1 MNRRF
6 LAADAPVLPAIA
18 RMLIDHAST
27 DGVIDLRTHC
37 VLLPTSRACRRLVAL
52 FDTARGDRPLYPP
65 NIVTGGALVQQ
76 CLPPRRTQAS
86 VLMVSIAW
94 QQVLAQADED
104 DCRALAGHTK
114 AIAERERASLA
125 CRLQSLVR
133 ELATAGTTP
142 TEVAAQ
148 IAADHLPMS
157 TGLWF
162 AIDRMR
168 RAMLGVLDE
177 AGLDEPE
184 TSRAAALARGGVFVD
199 GLTHLWVVAADPS
212 PRERA
217 LLQAIDAKGVSVTSL
232 IHGDEQSLTNAFT
245 ASGTIDHEWW
255 TASQLSIDTVSIRTC
270 DSVPDQAA
278 VVLACLEN
286 AGELDPADVSIVV
299 PDTELGPML
308 QRVARAEQVHVH
320 LADGRPAAHG
330 RIGSLLAAVHACLIS
345 SDASA
350 WGDLL
355 RHPDIERIAPP
366 GAIIEWDTLWA
377 KHLPRDIAQ
386 PPSGGKAKF
395 DALLGKVR
403 TVLAPLL
410 GDATATA
417 SAWAAPIVEVV
428 QAIVGADATGTDDDA
443 AVLETVQIHLQALHE
458 MPAGAIAI
466 PAHMVL
472 GALVHV
478 LNDASMPLQRHPD
491 AIDCVGWLDAHLD
504 DAPLCI
510 ITGMNEGT
518 VPAAPSADPWLPEGL
533 RAAVGLVTAQQRYA
547 RDAWLLH
554 AILQSGRRVE
564 LIMPRR
570 GTEGDPLLPSRLLL
584 GERGSDLA
592 NRTLALI
599 KPRVTEPSLA
609 QRQPSA
615 GVTCTFDA
623 IDLPAGDPVINGMS
637 VTAFRTY
644 LADPL
649 AFLLRQDRRIRARD
663 VCVQG
668 DLDHRGFG
676 DYLHRAVERWGE
688 RELKRSRPTTDV
700 NIIEQELLESLDTLT
715 SLKFGDRQRP
725 GVRLQYAIAGH
736 RLGVFAAHQAAH
748 AAAGWKVK
756 LIEHSWGP
764 HPDNDAP
771 SPFLGSG
778 TGLPLSGRIDR
789 IDEHPEHGLMAID
802 YKSGTKAID
811 PDKAHRDGDG
821 NWIDLQL
828 PLYAALMASSGMQV
842 SGDRLGYIL
851 LAPAVDTAGFSMA
864 HFSDGDL
871 ASAKDEAAS
880 IIDVIQR
887 GELMQVIE
895 DWCDQ

>member
-6 LAADAPVLPAIA
+6 LAADAPMLPAIA
-18 RMLIDHAST
+18 RMLVDHVST
-27 DGVIDLRTHC
+27 DGVIDLRAHS
-37 VLLPTSRACRRLVAL
+37 VLLPTSRACRRLVSL
-52 FDTARGDRPLYPP
+52 LDSARGDRPLYPP
-65 NIVTGGALVQQ
+65 SIVTGGALVQQ

-86 VLMVSIAW
+86 ALMVSIAW

-114 AIAERERASLA
+114 SIAERERASLA

-168 RAMLGVLDE
+168 RAMLGLLDE

-184 TSRAAALARGGVFVD
+184 TARAAALAHGGVFVD

-217 LLQAIDAKGVSVTSL
+217 LLQAIHAKGVSVTSL
-232 IHGDEQSLTNAFT
+232 IHGEEHSLANAFT
-245 ASGTIDHEWW
+245 ASGSIKHDWW
-255 TASQLSIDTVSIRTC
+255 IASQLSIDTACIRTC

-278 VVLACLEN
+278 VVLSCLER
-286 AGELDPADVSIVV
+286 AGELDSADVTIVV

-308 QRVARAEQVHVH
+308 KRVARSEQVHLH
-320 LADGRPAAHG
+320 LANGRPAAHG
-330 RIGSLLAAVHACLIS
+330 RIGSLLSAVHACLVS
-345 SDASA
+345 SDASV

-366 GAIIEWDTLWA
+366 GAIVQWDTLWA
-377 KHLPRDIAQ
+377 KHLPRDVTQ
-386 PPSGGKAKF
+386 PPLGGKAKF
-395 DALLGKVR
+395 NALLGNVQS
-403 TVLAPLL
+403 VLAPLL
-410 GDATATA
+410 GNATAAA
-417 SAWAAPIVEVV
+417 SAWAAPIVEVL
-428 QAIVGADATGTDDDA
+428 QAIVGSDATGTEDDE
-443 AVLETVQIHLQALHE
+443 AVLETVQVHLQSLHE
-458 MPAGAIAI
+458 MPAGAI
-466 PAHMVL
+466 PVSAHVVL
-472 GALVHV
+472 GALMQV

-504 DAPLCI
+504 DADLCI
-510 ITGMNEGT
+510 ITGLNEGT
-518 VPAAPSADPWLPEGL
+518 VPAAPSVDPWLPEGL
-533 RAAVGLVTAQQRYA
+533 RSAVGLVTAQQRYA
-547 RDAWLLH
+547 RDAWLLQ
-554 AILQSGRRVE
+554 ATLQSGRRVE

-570 GTEGDPLLPSRLLL
+570 GTQGDPLLPSRLLL

-592 NRTLALI
+592 KRTLALI
-599 KPRVTEPSLA
+599 KPRDTEPSLS

-615 GVTCTFDA
+615 GIACTFDA
-623 IDLPAGDPVINGMS
+623 IELPTGDPVINGVS
-637 VTAFRTY
+637 VTSFRTY

-649 AFLLRQDRRIRARD
+649 MFLLRQDRRIRARD

-676 DYLHRAVERWGE
+676 DYLHRAVEHWGE
-688 RELKRSRPTTDV
+688 RELDRSQPTTDANV
-700 NIIEQELLESLDTLT
+700 IEQELLEALDTLT
-715 SLKFGDRQRP
+715 VFKFGDRQRP
-725 GVRLQYAIAGH
+725 GVRLQVAIARH
-736 RLGVFAAHQAAH
+736 RLSVFAAHQAEH

-756 LIEHSWGP
+756 LIEHSWGT
-764 HPDNDAP
+764 HPANNAP
-771 SPFLGSG
+771 SPILGSG
-778 TGLPLSGRIDR
+778 NGLPLSGRIDR

-802 YKSGTKAID
+802 YKSGTKALD
-811 PDKAHRDGDG
+811 PDKAHRDHEG

-828 PLYAALMASSGMQV
+828 PLYAALMGSSGMQV
-842 SGDRLGYIL
+842 AGDRLGYIL
-851 LAPAVDTAGFSMA
+851 LAPSMDTAGFSMA

-871 ASAKDEAAS
+871 ASAKNQAES
-880 IIDVIQR
+880 IIDVIQS
-887 GELMQVIE
+887 GGLMQVVE